1 MGIMGMPDGN
11 TVALRRREAQDACAE
26 RARDAA
32 LGGLPRLVL
41 DHLTDPQDLDDADFA
56 DFLAAYVLADP
67 QACSALRRLIRAC
80 APGVNLGHEARRES
94 VVAAAA
100 RFSELALQQAHRIY
114 GPALIERQVEMGRGG

>member
-1 MGIMGMPDGN
+1 MPDGN
-11 TVALRRREAQDACAE
+11 TAALRRREAEAARAE
-26 RARDAA
+26 RLRDAA
-32 LGGLPRLVL
+32 VAGLPRLVMEY
-41 DHLTDPQDLDDADFA
+41 LTDHQNLDDADFA

-80 APGVNLGHEARRES
+80 APASSLGREGHRES

-114 GPALIERQVEMGRGG
+114 GPALIDRHAESENSN